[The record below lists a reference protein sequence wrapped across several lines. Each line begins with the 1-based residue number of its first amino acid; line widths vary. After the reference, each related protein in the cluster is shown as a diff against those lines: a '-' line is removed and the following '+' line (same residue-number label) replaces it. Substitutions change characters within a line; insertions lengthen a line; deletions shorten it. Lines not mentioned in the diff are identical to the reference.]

1 VVDRA
6 WEQLTQLLRIADYDP
21 PQALLHWILTGPWQ
35 GRRKLVA
42 RLGTEA
48 GDPIDELLNAAS
60 AFSASKVPS
69 LNTFIQWFDA
79 GEGELKREAGKNR
92 DEVRVM
98 TVHGS
103 KGLQA
108 PIVILA
114 DAADN
119 PHASRGSALE
129 LTDALSGK
137 TIPIP
142 NLRKHEVAGAIAEA
156 KDQTEQEEMQEH
168 WRLLY
173 VAMTRAEEALFIGGA
188 LSSREKEPNADSW
201 YARLE
206 PLFDGDWLDDPLWG
220 AVKLHGE
227 APDVAVPP
235 LTGAVAAGLLAP
247 GLTDLP

>member
-98 TVHGS
+98 TCT
-103 KGLQA
+103 A
-108 PIVILA
+108 PKA
-114 DAADN
+114 CKH
-119 PHASRGSALE
+119 PSSSWPMRR
-129 LTDALSGK
+129 
-137 TIPIP
+137 TIPT
-142 NLRKHEVAGAIAEA
+142 RRAGRR
-156 KDQTEQEEMQEH
+156 
-168 WRLLY
+168 W
-173 VAMTRAEEALFIGGA
+173 
-188 LSSREKEPNADSW
+188 N
-201 YARLE
+201 
-206 PLFDGDWLDDPLWG
+206 
-220 AVKLHGE
+220 
-227 APDVAVPP
+227 
-235 LTGAVAAGLLAP
+235 
-247 GLTDLP
+247 